1 MMNPPQK
8 NRVIAHVD
16 MDAFF
21 ASIEQLDDPKL
32 RGRPVI
38 VGADPKNGKGRGV
51 VAAASYEARKFG
63 IHSAQPIS
71 QAFRLCPNGAFVR
84 PHFDRYVELSDGI
97 MSVLETYTPLVEPAS
112 LDEAY
117 LDLTGTERLIGDVA
131 STGQKIQK
139 DIFNAVRLTASVGIG
154 PNKLIAKMAS
164 DFRKPDGLVVIRAG
178 DVREFLDPLPV
189 QKLWGVGA
197 KTAAR
202 LESFGIR
209 NVSDVKRYAEKDL
222 VRLLGSFGGWLV
234 ESSMGIDET
243 PVTPDR
249 EAKSISNETTFETDT
264 GDRDLI
270 RSVLLELAEKVGHRM
285 RRHRLAGKTMELK
298 IRFEDFST
306 KTRRQTLSKPT
317 DLTDSIF
324 SSALS
329 LMRPFESD
337 RRKIRLLGVGVS
349 NLVPED
355 RIQTDLFDSGE
366 NLKRKKVHEAVDRL
380 KEKFGEEIVT
390 RASKR

>member
-1 MMNPPQK
+1 MNPPS
-8 NRVIAHVD
+8 NTRVIAHVD

-71 QAFRLCPNGAFVR
+71 QAFRLCPNGAFVKPR
-84 PHFDRYVELSDGI
+84 FERYVELSDRI
-97 MSVLETYTPLVEPAS
+97 MSVLESFTPLVEPAS

-117 LDLTGTERLIGDVA
+117 LDLTGTERLIGEVEFA
-131 STGQKIQK
+131 GKKIK
-139 DIFNAVRLTASVGIG
+139 RDIVDSIHMTASVGIG

-164 DFRKPDGLVVIRAG
+164 DFRKPDGLVIIREG
-178 DVREFLDPLPV
+178 EVREFLDPLPV
-189 QKLWGVGA
+189 KKLWGVGA

-202 LESFGIR
+202 LESLGIR
-209 NVSDVKRYAEKDL
+209 SVRDVSRYTEKDL
-222 VRLLGSFGGWLV
+222 VRALGSFGQWLV
-234 ESSMGIDET
+234 ESSMGIDDT

-264 GDRDLI
+264 GDPGLI
-270 RSVLLELAEKVGHRM
+270 RSVLLELAEKVGHRL
-285 RRHRLAGKTMELK
+285 RRHGLTGKTMELK

-306 KTRRQTLSKPT
+306 KTRRQTLAKPT
-317 DLTDSIF
+317 DLTDSIY
-324 SSALS
+324 SSVLS

-349 NLVPED
+349 NLIPAD
-355 RIQTDLFDSGE
+355 RIQMELFDTGE
-366 NLKRKKVHEAVDRL
+366 HLKQMKVHEAVDRL
-380 KEKFGEEIVT
+380 KEKFGDEIVT
-390 RASKR
+390 RGSRR